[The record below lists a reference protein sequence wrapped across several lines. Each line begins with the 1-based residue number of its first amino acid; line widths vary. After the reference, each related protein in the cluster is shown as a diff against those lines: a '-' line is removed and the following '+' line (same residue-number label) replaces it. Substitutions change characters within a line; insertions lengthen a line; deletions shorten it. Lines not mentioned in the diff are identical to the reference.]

1 MYQVYID
8 CRERHLITLFEENSI
23 TFVSKSLDIGD
34 ILITYEN
41 EKVYC
46 IIERKSVKDLNA
58 SLKDGRYK
66 EQKQRLLNNFDKKN
80 ILYILEDYISFESLN
95 AQKNQSVIHSTF
107 RDEIKFIFSRNLN
120 DTYYIIMSI
129 LDRVIKNPQYFESSS
144 TMGSEVVKPYFNMTT
159 IKKSTNTDMTSV
171 HKQMFCQ
178 IPGISEQTATCLYEH
193 YNGLHK
199 MIISFQNKDADAIFT
214 ELNSIKVNNR
224 KISKRVVENIIKYM
238 T

>member
-95 AQKNQSVIHSTF
+95 DRSDGHFEMMGLLAYIWVQA
-107 RDEIKFIFSRNLN
+107 NL
-120 DTYYIIMSI
+120 
-129 LDRVIKNPQYFESSS
+129 
-144 TMGSEVVKPYFNMTT
+144 
-159 IKKSTNTDMTSV
+159 
-171 HKQMFCQ
+171 
-178 IPGISEQTATCLYEH
+178 ATL
-193 YNGLHK
+193 
-199 MIISFQNKDADAIFT
+199 I
-214 ELNSIKVNNR
+214 
-224 KISKRVVENIIKYM
+224 
-238 T
+238 